1 MTQRP
6 LFPPTARPG
15 HPCPRPPPAPP
26 TRAPHPRSARS
37 LVCVRLRPDARLWR
51 GGESAALNSRS
62 EHSPGRCGA
71 QGAPLPRRRRPLGR
85 RVCRVRGPA
94 APLPAAAASRPL
106 NDGAAAPGA
115 AW

>member
-6 LFPPTARPG
+6 LFPPTAWPG

-62 EHSPGRCGA
+62 EHPPAGA
-71 QGAPLPRRRRPLGR
+71 GR
-85 RVCRVRGPA
+85 RGRRFRGGDGRWGAGCAGSA
-94 APLPAAAASRPL
+94 APLRRYLRPL
-106 NDGAAAPGA
+106 LLGR
-115 AW
+115 